1 MFIFALSKH
10 IKLYYMDNEERFQQ
24 MLSFHKRI
32 RWAGLSKDPEFVQ
45 NCQEVVEQ
53 NSVRIEKLL
62 NRIDKYKVLFDYLQ
76 EKKDDF
82 FPVLSDE
89 SIKFSSDFQ
98 AITQDLICYFC
109 ECVDIQS
116 NFILLEKDT
125 LIALSHAEVALLYRH
140 AQVDVVRAFQML
152 KDIDSHIRKNDNIFS
167 VEMIRRECHK
177 YKGDLDKK
185 YGIYQGPLR
194 DQRNK
199 VAAHWDIK
207 SYIDYFEMSKKINRI
222 QIIELCDDM
231 INLTKKYLDCMR
243 TALDNY
249 LKKVDAQLPPNT

>member
-1 MFIFALSKH
+1 
-10 IKLYYMDNEERFQQ
+10 MDNEERFQQ

-116 NFILLEKDT
+116 NFVT
-125 LIALSHAEVALLYRH
+125 TQHPLS
-140 AQVDVVRAFQML
+140 
-152 KDIDSHIRKNDNIFS
+152 N
-167 VEMIRRECHK
+167 IRRSENDAESCHVEITPF
-177 YKGDLDKK
+177 LS
-185 YGIYQGPLR
+185 
-194 DQRNK
+194 N
-199 VAAHWDIK
+199 
-207 SYIDYFEMSKKINRI
+207 
-222 QIIELCDDM
+222 
-231 INLTKKYLDCMR
+231 
-243 TALDNY
+243 
-249 LKKVDAQLPPNT
+249 